1 LQILRIIHPY
11 LPYLIINYRFSRG
24 RRGHDSMELP
34 VQSTLC
40 DKVCQW
46 LATGRWFS
54 PGIQFPPPI
63 KLTFTV

>member
-40 DKVCQW
+40 DKVCQ
-46 LATGRWFS
+46 
-54 PGIQFPPPI
+54 
-63 KLTFTV
+63 